1 VLKDRFLWIDGK
13 FLAFDRAWVHI
24 FSHSFG
30 RGSAVF
36 EVISVHQTDLGV
48 AVFRLEDH
56 LDRLKHGA
64 EALFMELP
72 YSKKEL
78 LKVVHKTVEK
88 NKVKNGLVKIIAYYP
103 GIAFEVI
110 PKDSRVSIAIGAF
123 EIGRDISLSKLGEN
137 RFAKAGIS
145 RWRKL
150 HPLTVPVFAKASGNY
165 LNPMLAK
172 LEVKSRGFSA
182 PVLLDTK
189 GYLAEGATES
199 IFLVKEAKLFTPLLD
214 NILPSITRM
223 SVIELAED
231 LEIPIK
237 EKRLKQEDL
246 LNCDE
251 AFFSS
256 TTCKLWP
263 INQIEKRKLKAPGP
277 LSQRLKD
284 YFDQVLSGRIKK
296 YHKWLSMVLE

>member
-1 VLKDRFLWIDGK
+1 MLKDRFLWIDGK
-13 FLAFDRAWVHI
+13 FLAFDRAQVHI

-30 RGSAVF
+30 RGSAIF

-48 AVFRLEDH
+48 AVFRLEEH
-56 LDRLKHGA
+56 LDRLKRGA
-64 EALFMELP
+64 DALFMTLP
-72 YSKKEL
+72 YSKKAL
-78 LKVVHKTVEK
+78 LKVVHKTVGK

-110 PKDSRVSIAIGAF
+110 PKDTKVSVAIGAF

-137 RFAKAGIS
+137 QFAKASVS

-172 LEVKSRGFSA
+172 LEVKKQGFSA
-182 PVLLDTK
+182 PVLLDTN
-189 GYLAEGATES
+189 GYIAEGATES
-199 IFLVKEAKLFTPLLD
+199 VFLVKRGKLFTPLQD

-223 SVIELAED
+223 SVIELAKD
-231 LEIPIK
+231 LGIPIK
-237 EKRLKQEDL
+237 EKRLKTEDL
-246 LNCDE
+246 FNCDE

-256 TTCKLWP
+256 STCKLWP
-263 INQIEKRKLKAPGP
+263 IIQIEKRKLKAPGP
-277 LSQRLKD
+277 VSQRLKD
-284 YFDQVLSGRIKK
+284 YFDRVLSGKIKR
-296 YHKWLSMVLE
+296 YHKWLSIG

>member
-1 VLKDRFLWIDGK
+1 MLKDRFLWIDGK
-13 FLAFDRAWVHI
+13 WVNFNQAQVHI

-36 EVISVHQTDLGV
+36 EVISVYQTQLGV

-56 LDRLKHGA
+56 LERLNRSA
-64 EALFMELP
+64 SALFMALP
-72 YSKKEL
+72 YSKAEL
-78 LKVVHKTVEK
+78 LKSVHQVVKK
-88 NKVKNGLVKIIAYYP
+88 NKVKYGLVKIIAYYP

-110 PKDSRVSIAIGAF
+110 PKDTKVSVAIGAF
-123 EIGRDISLSKLGEN
+123 EIGRDINLSKLGEN
-137 RFAKAGIS
+137 QFAKVGIS
-145 RWRKL
+145 KWRKL

-189 GYLAEGATES
+189 GYIAEGATES
-199 IFLVKEAKLFTPLLD
+199 IFMVKEGKLFTPFLD

-223 SVIELAED
+223 SVIELAKD
-231 LEIPIK
+231 LGIPIK
-237 EKRLKQEDL
+237 EKRLKLEDL
-246 LNCDE
+246 LNCEE

-256 TTCKLWP
+256 TTCKVWP

-277 LSQRLKD
+277 VSQRLKD
-284 YFDQVLSGRIKK
+284 YFDQVLSGKIKK
-296 YHKWLSMVLE
+296 YHKWLSRE